1 MSNGNLR
8 KRAIELIE
16 SGYGTQQEK
25 LDLLLQIT
33 LDNIDAID
41 TVRIAVEAN
50 PLAWIPDAW
59 RKRVTYIAAGWIAW
73 VSLNVAGVP
82 VSLTGLSELLSKLK

>member
-16 SGYGTQQEK
+16 SGSGTQQEK

-33 LDNIDAID
+33 LDNIDAIEA
-41 TVRIAVEAN
+41 VRIEVNAN
-50 PLAWIPDAW
+50 PLAWIPPTW
-59 RKRVTYIAAGWIAW
+59 RRRVAIGAGGWIAW
-73 VSLNVAGVP
+73 VSVNVAGIP
-82 VSLTGLSELLSKLK
+82 LSLVGLAELFGKLK

>member
-16 SGYGTQQEK
+16 SGSGTQQEK

-33 LDNIDAID
+33 LDNIDVIEA
-41 TVRIAVEAN
+41 VRKDVNAN
-50 PLAWIPDAW
+50 PLAWIPESW
-59 RKRVTYIAAGWIAW
+59 RKRVAYATAGWITW